1 MVAKIRVLI
10 VDDSATARVILS
22 KHLATDPEIEVIG
35 WACDGVEALEK
46 IRALRPQVVTLDVRM
61 PRMDGVQALEQIM
74 KDSPTPVIMVSAL
87 TREGAQITVR
97 ALELGAVDF
106 VLKPTRGG
114 VPALHEVTDDLCS
127 KVRSA
132 ARANVLASVA
142 AAHESKIRPRMAP
155 PTKSISAWQDNA
167 VVIASSTGG
176 PQALSSVLASFTA
189 DTAVP
194 ILVVQHM
201 PEGFTGPLAERL
213 NEVGPLPVE
222 EAQPGSKLVRGQVL
236 VAPGGQHMTV
246 AGSGEVRLNDGA
258 KECGVRPSANVTM
271 ESVVQVY
278 GAATVG
284 VILTGMGRDG
294 TRGAG
299 LIRAAGGKVIAQDES
314 SCVVNGMPKS
324 VVRAGYADRV
334 VPLPRIASEVARMCR
349 ARARREE
356 AKA

>member
-1 MVAKIRVLI
+1 MTPKIRVMI

-22 KHLATDPEIEVIG
+22 KHLATDPEIEVVG
-35 WACDGVEALEK
+35 WARDGIEAVEK
-46 IRALRPQVVTLDVRM
+46 VKTQRPDVVTLDVEM
-61 PRMDGVQALEQIM
+61 PRIDGLQALEHVM
-74 KDSPTPVIMVSAL
+74 RENPTPVIMVSAL
-87 TREGAQITVR
+87 THEGAQATIR
-97 ALELGAVDF
+97 ALELGAIDF

-114 VPALHEVTDDLCS
+114 VPALREVVYELCS

-142 AAHESKIRPRMAP
+142 AAHESKVRPRMAL
-155 PTKSISAWQDNA
+155 PTKSISAWQDNV

-176 PQALSSVLASFTA
+176 PQALSGVLASLPA

-213 NEVGPLPVE
+213 NELGPLRVD
-222 EAQPGSKLVRGQVL
+222 EAQPGSKLLPGQVL
-236 VAPGGQHMTV
+236 LAPGGQHTTITR
-246 AGSGEVRLNDGA
+246 SGEVRLNDGP
-258 KECGVRPSANVTM
+258 KECGVRPSANVAM
-271 ESVVQVY
+271 ESLAQVY

-284 VILTGMGRDG
+284 VVLTGMGRDG

-299 LIRAAGGKVIAQDES
+299 LIRAAGGKVIAQDEP
-314 SCVVNGMPKS
+314 SCVVYGMPKS

-334 VPLPRIASEVARMCR
+334 VPLPRIATEVVRMCG
-349 ARARREE
+349 ARPQPEE
-356 AKA
+356 AWA